1 MVLTI
6 HLVNLNELVHMQV
19 QPLLYFYRT
28 SKLQRIGYHGKRIHF
43 VKLKCLKNAHYE
55 LGGHIV

>member
-19 QPLLYFYRT
+19 QHLLYFYRT
-28 SKLQRIGYHGKRIHF
+28 SKLQCIGYNGNINHF
-43 VKLKCLKNAHYE
+43 VKLKCLKMLIMNKVV
-55 LGGHIV
+55 I